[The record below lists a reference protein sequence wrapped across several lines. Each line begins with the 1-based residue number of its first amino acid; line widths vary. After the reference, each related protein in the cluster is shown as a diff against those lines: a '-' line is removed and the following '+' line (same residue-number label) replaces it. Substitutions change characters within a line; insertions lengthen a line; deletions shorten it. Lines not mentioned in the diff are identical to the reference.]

1 MVYGGEN
8 ECEDQGKE
16 MTEAEGGY
24 EEEMD
29 GRVKQRNSG
38 PLITK
43 KDERGTLHQETV
55 PGQIKCCHG
64 DQTSI
69 T

>member
-24 EEEMD
+24 EGEMD
-29 GRVKQRNSG
+29 GRVKHRN
-38 PLITK
+38 
-43 KDERGTLHQETV
+43 
-55 PGQIKCCHG
+55 
-64 DQTSI
+64 
-69 T
+69 